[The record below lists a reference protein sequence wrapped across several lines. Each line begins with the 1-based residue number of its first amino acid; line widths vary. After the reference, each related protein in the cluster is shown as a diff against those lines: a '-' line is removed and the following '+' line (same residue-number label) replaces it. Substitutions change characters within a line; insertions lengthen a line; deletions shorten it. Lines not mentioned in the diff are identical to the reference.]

1 MSRVLN
7 GDVTDIRS
15 SADLKPPMVSITD
28 FVKAPPRI
36 NVVAENY
43 RGFDV
48 SLVLVARRGGFD
60 CGEITVR
67 QREGGPMVTGES
79 LRSIALG
86 ELVAE
91 GEKHLWTDLPD
102 PTDGL
107 GFGGNSSFHLGTPL
121 SEDIRDCWS
130 APDPQNVDVA
140 LRWVAD
146 RYVRADAT
154 GRPPT
159 KEVQIAFGVSR
170 ATASRMVRRSRDRGF
185 LPSVGESGPNG

>member
-1 MSRVLN
+1 MLN
-7 GDVTDIRS
+7 GYVTDIRS
-15 SADLKPPMVSITD
+15 SADLKPPMVPITD

-36 NVVAENY
+36 EVVAEDF

-48 SLVLVARRGGFD
+48 SLMLIARRGGFD
-60 CGEITVR
+60 CAEITVR
-67 QREGGPMVTGES
+67 QREDGPTVTGES

-130 APDPQNVDVA
+130 ASEPENVDVA

-170 ATASRMVRRSRDRGF
+170 ATASRMVRRARDRGF
-185 LPSVGESGPNG
+185 LPVVSEGLPSG

>member
-1 MSRVLN
+1 MLN
-7 GDVTDIRS
+7 GGVTEIRS

-36 NVVAENY
+36 NVVAEDY

-67 QREGGPMVTGES
+67 KREDGPMVTGES

-86 ELVAE
+86 EFIAE
-91 GEKHLWTDLPD
+91 GEKFLWTNLPD
-102 PTDGL
+102 PTDGES
-107 GFGGNSSFHLGTPL
+107 FGGHSSYQLGSPL
-121 SEDIRDCWS
+121 PDVIRDCWTAS
-130 APDPQNVDVA
+130 EPENINVA

-154 GRPPT
+154 GHPPT

-170 ATASRMVRRSRDRGF
+170 ATASRMVRRSRDCGF
-185 LPSVGESGPNG
+185 LPSVGERGTNG